1 MTTIDHRTQRPV
13 SAAGCTETGLW
24 KAASDRWCIVVA
36 DDHGPE
42 WAPTCSSGER
52 QSPAQYSRLGE
63 SSTLLHRAL
72 CRALRLAPASQVLL
86 TALEEYREHW
96 EPSAWCLKPEHRFI
110 CDHRAA
116 SLLTG
121 AAALLS
127 ISSKDPSAVVTILP
141 ARCYVAHEWVLSAAL
156 DLAIARLPHIAEGVL
171 TLGMIDAIES
181 LDEDYL
187 VATRAQSDRS
197 LTALG
202 FARRPAYG
210 VATHLREQGALI
222 ASGIMIGYAGAFAAH
237 ISKHWPGLTL
247 QLLNLLNAAAGAN
260 VECEIPAN
268 LPRGVPKPVIC
279 SLRWQPPCF
288 TQRVFRVRG
297 CGWSGLKS
305 AQAVARVSGYLA
317 TARFAE
323 FSMATGEGA

>member
-1 MTTIDHRTQRPV
+1 MSTIDYRTQRLRRP
-13 SAAGCTETGLW
+13 
-24 KAASDRWCIVVA
+24 ASDRWCIVVA

-42 WAPTCSSGER
+42 WAPICLSGER
-52 QSPAQYSRLGE
+52 QSPAQYSHLGE

-72 CRALRLAPASQVLL
+72 RRALRLAPASQVLL
-86 TALEEYREHW
+86 TALEEYRECW
-96 EPSAWCLKPEHRFI
+96 EPSAWCLKPEHRFV

-127 ISSKDPSAVVTILP
+127 IASKHPSAVVTILP

-156 DLAIARLPHIAEGVL
+156 DLAIARLANVSEGVL

-187 VATRAQSDRS
+187 VATRVPPGRG

-202 FARRPAYG
+202 FARQPTYW
-210 VATHLREQGALI
+210 VARHLRERGALI

-237 ISKHWPGLTL
+237 ISKHWPGLTS
-247 QLLNLLNAAAGAN
+247 QLLNVVNAAAGAN

-268 LPRGVPKPVIC
+268 LPRGVPRPVIR

-288 TQRVFRVRG
+288 MQRVFRVRG

-305 AQAVARVSGYLA
+305 AQAVAKVSGYLA

-323 FSMATGEGA
+323 FAMAAGEGE